1 MILFAALPEP
11 LEWGLV
17 DVPEEPGA
25 TPVAAAGADVVR
37 MLPGFLQHLIL
48 SLNLKNLQMVPE
60 LLDSRV
66 IQGEPPHLLGVRV
79 HMEQAMLRPIARDP
93 RRGQVAP
100 LARCWCLVTAV
111 SQ

>member
-48 SLNLKNLQMVPE
+48 SLNLKYL
-60 LLDSRV
+60 
-66 IQGEPPHLLGVRV
+66 
-79 HMEQAMLRPIARDP
+79 
-93 RRGQVAP
+93 
-100 LARCWCLVTAV
+100 
-111 SQ
+111 